1 MFPSF
6 LRQSDLHHSLMSD
19 LLGGVGS
26 GKRVMGHRED
36 MRKARTGD
44 GQGIKAGTIE
54 SEEH

>member
-1 MFPSF
+1 
-6 LRQSDLHHSLMSD
+6 MSD